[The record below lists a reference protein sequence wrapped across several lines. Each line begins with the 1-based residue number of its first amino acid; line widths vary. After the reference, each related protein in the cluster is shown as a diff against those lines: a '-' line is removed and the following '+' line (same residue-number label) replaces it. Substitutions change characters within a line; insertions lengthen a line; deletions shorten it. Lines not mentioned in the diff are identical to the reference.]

1 MRAASV
7 LLLLVVALWAIDVFA
22 LRGRYTGGFNQ
33 VIEAQAQQVNGQ
45 IKRWLSASRP

>member
-7 LLLLVVALWAIDVFA
+7 LLILAVALWTIDVFA

-33 VIEAQAQQVNGQ
+33 IIEAQAQQVNSQ
-45 IKRWLSASRP
+45 IKRWLSTSP